1 MEIQFAT
8 RETRMVT
15 TFKQVTYEEFAI
27 IIEKYKPREICNS
40 QWSAKIPFIVITE
53 YIESDKM
60 MLYCNAEASKNH
72 TIKTYYELFD
82 FMKYQGLSDCFF
94 VVDEDKI

>member
-8 RETRMVT
+8 RKTSMVT
-15 TFKQVTYEEFAI
+15 ILKQVTYEELVI
-27 IIEKYKPREICNS
+27 IIEKYNPREIYNS
-40 QWSAKIPFIVITE
+40 QWSVKIPFIVITD

-60 MLYCNAEASKNH
+60 MLYCNAEASKTP
-72 TIKTYYELFD
+72 TIKSYYELFD
-82 FMKYQGLSDCFF
+82 FLKYQGLSECFF